1 MDWDKTY
8 DELKEELGRDP
19 ETEEVQT
26 KMLTNTIER
35 K

>member
-8 DELKEELGRDP
+8 DELKEKLGRDP
-19 ETEEVQT
+19 STEEVQT
-26 KMLTNTIER
+26 EMLTTNFER